1 VASITLR
8 AINKSFGRV
17 QVIEDLNLVIPDHQM
32 TCLLGPSGCGKT
44 TILRLIAGLE
54 MPDSGD
60 ILFDER
66 NVTLLDPRDR
76 NVGMMF
82 QGYALYPHMSV
93 ADNMAYSLKVRKVDR
108 AERDRRVERVAAML
122 GISDLLTRAITQ
134 LSGGQQQR
142 VALGRA
148 IVQQPSVY
156 LLDEPISNLDAR
168 LRSTMRGE
176 IKRLQKE
183 LGTTMVVVAHDQL
196 DALAMADL
204 IGVMNGG
211 VIEQYG
217 TPDDVYNQPAT
228 IFVAEFVGEPRM
240 NVLPCTLTRDG
251 GRDLLRTDAFSVPC
265 NVADGLPTADLA
277 LGIRPQHV
285 RLIGTTEP
293 TEPAFQALIRVATPE
308 GADVIY
314 DLTVGPYTIKA
325 RTPPEMRLAM
335 DSAVYVTFPPQHLYL
350 FDRRSGRRLAAG
362 APSMECHGRAAPRL
376 DRGTEGCVAVWRS
389 HGELGGPDTAIM
401 E

>member
-1 VASITLR
+1 LASITLR

-44 TILRLIAGLE
+44 TTLRMIAGLE

-66 NVTLLDPRDR
+66 DVTLLEPRDR

-82 QGYALYPHMSV
+82 QGYALYSHMSV
-93 ADNMAYSLKVRKVDR
+93 ADNIAYPLKVRKVDR

-122 GISDLLTRAITQ
+122 GIGDLLARAITQ

-176 IKRLQKE
+176 IKQLQKE
-183 LGTTMVVVAHDQL
+183 LGTTMIVVAHDQL
-196 DALAMADL
+196 DALAMADV
-204 IGVMNGG
+204 IGVMNRG

-228 IFVAEFVGEPRM
+228 LFVAEFVGEPRM

-251 GRDLLRTDAFSVPC
+251 GRGLLRTEAFSVPC
-265 NVADGLPTADLA
+265 NAAVGLPTADLA

-285 RLIGTTEP
+285 RLFM
-293 TEPAFQALIRVATPE
+293 TEPAEPSFPALVRVATPE
-308 GADVIY
+308 GTDVIY
-314 DLTVGPYTIKA
+314 DLTVGPSTIKA
-325 RTPPEMRLAM
+325 RTSPEMRLAM
-335 DSAVYVTFPPQHLYL
+335 DSTVYVTFPPRHLHL

-362 APSMECHGRAAPRL
+362 APSM
-376 DRGTEGCVAVWRS
+376 VRS
-389 HGELGGPDTAIM
+389 DAGGSHQPLAISRQP
-401 E
+401 